1 MIFYAAETIA
11 VKIDKSLVSRLSR
24 PGRGWKSWMGRGVV
38 RAGIDRPTICERRR
52 EIFAN
57 KSKTNDSSII
67 IIPRMRV
74 YLYVCDYLER
84 KGVNLYSK
92 KGGKERMEDNEE
104 ES

>member
-1 MIFYAAETIA
+1 MINRSF
-11 VKIDKSLVSRLSR
+11 LVCL
-24 PGRGWKSWMGRGVV
+24 GRGGGGNRGWD
-38 RAGIDRPTICERRR
+38 AESSGWGIDRPTICERRR

-74 YLYVCDYLER
+74 YLYMCDYLER
-84 KGVNLYSK
+84 KGVNLYK
-92 KGGKERMEDNEE
+92 GKEGGKERMEDNEE